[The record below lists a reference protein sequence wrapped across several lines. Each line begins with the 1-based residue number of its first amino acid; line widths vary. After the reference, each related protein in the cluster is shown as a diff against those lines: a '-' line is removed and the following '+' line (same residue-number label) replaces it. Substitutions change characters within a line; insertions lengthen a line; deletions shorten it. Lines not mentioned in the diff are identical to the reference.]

1 MYCLTISNNGTS
13 IVQERRSI
21 FISKEEEDIT
31 LDNLPLTDQ
40 LTIIPVYSDA
50 TTIELHRTK
59 EEPTFISVSNGN
71 DYNNSISVISYSLF
85 VFFFCFF
92 F

>member
-59 EEPTFISVSNGN
+59 EEPTFISISNGN
-71 DYNNSISVISYSLF
+71 DYNNSICYKLLII
-85 VFFFCFF
+85 CFF